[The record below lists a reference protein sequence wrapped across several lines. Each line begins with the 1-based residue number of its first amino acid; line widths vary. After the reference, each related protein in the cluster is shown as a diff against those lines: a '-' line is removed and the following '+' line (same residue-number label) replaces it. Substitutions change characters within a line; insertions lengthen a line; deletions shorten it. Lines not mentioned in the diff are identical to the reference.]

1 MNRKAV
7 ADTDLES
14 RDATLFDP
22 TIYENIKV
30 VLEGAVYDMDLS
42 GSLVVTN
49 RTDRVELSSMSR
61 FYAIQFRQPK
71 ASSLAEISL
80 HAPMGDLAAE
90 ILEKSSELP
99 GCILEII
106 FTVDIQE
113 PEAECPIIQRELAKI
128 WDYRPQIEQ
137 RLAYSFGAEPLLF
150 QNRIRL
156 HFGRKVDEGQ
166 IGDVPDL
173 VHYTMESLAYLNSR

>member
-1 MNRKAV
+1 
-7 ADTDLES
+7 
-14 RDATLFDP
+14 LFDP
-22 TIYENIKV
+22 TIYENMKV

-42 GSLVVTN
+42 GSLLVTN

-61 FYAIQFRQPK
+61 YYAIQFRQPG
-71 ASSLAEISL
+71 APALAELSL
-80 HAPMGDLAAE
+80 FAPMRDLAAE
-90 ILEKSSELP
+90 ILEKPTELP
-99 GCILEII
+99 GCIMEIL
-106 FTVDIQE
+106 FTVDVKI
-113 PEAECPIIQRELAKI
+113 PEEECPPIQRELAKI

-137 RLAYSFGAEPLLF
+137 RLTFSFEEEPLVY

-173 VHYTMESLAYLNSR
+173 VHFTLKSLAFLNKRSSLA